1 MSKPIKVE
9 RPKEGLAEEA
19 RRKHLETLI
28 MESQAKLDYVA
39 MMTDVDIP
47 TQEDKHDI

>member
-1 MSKPIKVE
+1 MSKPVIVE
-9 RPKEGLAEEA
+9 KPKESLAEEA

-28 MESQAKLDYVA
+28 LESQAKLDYVA

-47 TQEDKHDI
+47 IEEEHHDI